1 MGLLTEPEAAFEYDA
16 VDAFSLQF
24 INQSQF
30 VYPDSTDGG
39 RYLWSFG
46 DGTTSTEPHPQHT
59 FPDAVEYQVT
69 LTAIVCS
76 DTSIYTQTVSTTPTG
91 INPQARAES
100 IRILPPSPNPAA
112 SGLPIRIGIEFPHFI
127 QNKTATLRLYDINGR
142 LLHEG
147 KQIGGG
153 VYELPTSGL
162 PAGVYLYGVEWEGNV
177 LDRGKLT
184 LF

>member
-1 MGLLTEPEAAFEYDA
+1 MKCTP
-16 VDAFSLQF
+16 
-24 INQSQF
+24 
-30 VYPDSTDGG
+30 
-39 RYLWSFG
+39 R
-46 DGTTSTEPHPQHT
+46 TSIMPSGAYE
-59 FPDAVEYQVT
+59 VT
-69 LTAIVCS
+69 LTAIFCN
-76 DTSIYTQTVSTTPTG
+76 DTVSLSQTVLVEAVG
-91 INPQARAES
+91 INDLNES
-100 IRILPPSPNPAA
+100 CGICVYPPVPNPAA
-112 SGLPIRIGIEFPHFI
+112 SGLPVRMGFEFPHFI